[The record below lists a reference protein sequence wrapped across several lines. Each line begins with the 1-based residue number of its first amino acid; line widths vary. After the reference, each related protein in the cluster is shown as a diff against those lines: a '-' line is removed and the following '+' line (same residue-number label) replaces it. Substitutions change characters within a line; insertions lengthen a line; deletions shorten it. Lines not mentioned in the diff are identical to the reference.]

1 VILDV
6 NGLKQQAIYIVNPMT
21 VEVNPIALTTIPADV
36 RSLYVKQKTNEDGS
50 KVLSTN
56 NFTYINEQYIDFKEV
71 SAFVVNNIGS
81 KIPIEAAQIEV
92 TTQNALNTYKITTTT
107 NSVIKTVIVTS
118 DTTTKT
124 QYLVD
129 YQENILVPVIQEKP
143 YVAAPTTL

>member
-1 VILDV
+1 MILDV

-81 KIPIEAAQIEV
+81 KILCDGQLTE
-92 TTQNALNTYKITTTT
+92 
-107 NSVIKTVIVTS
+107 
-118 DTTTKT
+118 
-124 QYLVD
+124 YLLESMTEQTAD
-129 YQENILVPVIQEKP
+129 PCNMLLHWY
-143 YVAAPTTL
+143 